1 MDAES
6 RVTAVDAAN
15 GERVWSRDLR
25 PENGDG
31 GCGGGIAVVGDR
43 AYVTTGY
50 GQVAALDASN
60 GDPVWTRSTPTP
72 IRAAPTVA
80 NGRVYAVTVDSR
92 LAVFDAASVQ
102 PAWSHSGIAAPAA
115 VLGGARPELSPGA
128 GTVRETSAIGR
139 QARSG

>member
-31 GCGGGIAVVGDR
+31 GFGGGIAVVGDR

-60 GDPVWTRSTPTP
+60 GNPVWTRPPPTP
-72 IRAAPTVA
+72 IRAAPAVATV
-80 NGRVYAVTVDSR
+80 RVHALTVTPR
-92 LAVFDAASVQ
+92 RAVFDAANGHT
-102 PAWSHSGIAAPAA
+102 AWSPHGIAEPA
-115 VLGGARPELSPGA
+115 
-128 GTVRETSAIGR
+128 
-139 QARSG
+139 